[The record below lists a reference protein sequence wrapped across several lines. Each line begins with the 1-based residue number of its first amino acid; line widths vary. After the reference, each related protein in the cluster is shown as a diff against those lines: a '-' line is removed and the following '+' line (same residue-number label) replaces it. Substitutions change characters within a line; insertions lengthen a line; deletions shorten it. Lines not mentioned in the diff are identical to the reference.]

1 MHRLTDI
8 SRYLLTSTS
17 RSELVRCATDSLN
30 VSLSM
35 RLWWLN
41 FVFICYA
48 YIMCYPF
55 GLGRQ
60 TNRQITWCVIQKIG
74 NRMKSALPTFELV
87 GTGPA
92 VTSFSQKPT
101 FHDCFLWDCGNLTS
115 SWPIHAKVWL
125 SRVKWRVK
133 SREEFDLRDMW
144 MSI

>member
-8 SRYLLTSTS
+8 SRYQLTSTS
-17 RSELVRCATDSLN
+17 RSELVCRVTDSLFHCQCDCDG
-30 VSLSM
+30 
-35 RLWWLN
+35 N